1 MSYQPQFPQPG
12 QPGQPG
18 QPFGGFPQK
27 AKTNGLAI
35 AALVCSFFCGL
46 LGIILGIVAIG
57 QINKTNEGGKGLAIA
72 GIVIG
77 AVSILFTWMVF
88 FASAATSG
96 Y

>member
-1 MSYQPQFPQPG
+1 MSYQPQFPQQG
-12 QPGQPG
+12 QPGQ
-18 QPFGGFPQK
+18 QFGGYPQK

-35 AALVCSFFCGL
+35 AALVCSFFCGS

-72 GIVIG
+72 GIAIG
-77 AVSILFTWMVF
+77 AVSILFTWMILG
-88 FASAATSG
+88 ASAASG

>member
-12 QPGQPG
+12 QPGQ
-18 QPFGGFPQK
+18 QFGGYPQK

-35 AALVCSFFCGL
+35 ASLVCSFFCGI
-46 LGIILGIVAIG
+46 LGIILGIVAIN

-72 GIVIG
+72 GIVLG
-77 AVSILFTWMVF
+77 AVGILFQWAIVGAM
-88 FASAATSG
+88 SASG

>member
-12 QPGQPG
+12 QPGQ
-18 QPFGGFPQK
+18 QFGGFPQK

-35 AALVCSFFCGL
+35 ASLVCSFFCGI

-72 GIVIG
+72 GIAIG
-77 AVSILFTWMVF
+77 AVGIVLTWMIF
-88 FASAATSG
+88 FASAATSV

>member
-1 MSYQPQFPQPG
+1 MSYQPQFPQQG
-12 QPGQPG
+12 QPGQ
-18 QPFGGFPQK
+18 QFGGYPQK

-35 AALVCSFFCGL
+35 AALVGSFFCGI

-72 GIVIG
+72 GIAIG
-77 AVSILFTWMVF
+77 AVSILFTWMILG
-88 FASAATSG
+88 ASAASG

>member
-12 QPGQPG
+12 QPGQ
-18 QPFGGFPQK
+18 QFGGYPQK

-35 AALVCSFFCGL
+35 AALVCSFFCGI
-46 LGIILGIVAIG
+46 LGIILGIVAIN

-72 GIVIG
+72 GIVLG
-77 AVSILFTWMVF
+77 AVGMLFWWAIGGAM
-88 FASAATSG
+88 SASG

>member
-1 MSYQPQFPQPG
+1 MSYQPQFPQTG
-12 QPGQPG
+12 QPGQ
-18 QPFGGFPQK
+18 QFGGFPQK

-35 AALVCSFFCGL
+35 AALVCSFFCGI

-72 GIVIG
+72 GIAIG
-77 AVSILFTWMVF
+77 AASILFTWMILG
-88 FASAATSG
+88 ASAASG

>member
-12 QPGQPG
+12 QPGQ
-18 QPFGGFPQK
+18 QFGGYPQK

-35 AALVCSFFCGL
+35 AALVCSFFCGI

-77 AVSILFTWMVF
+77 GVSIAFTWMVF

>member
-1 MSYQPQFPQPG
+1 MSYQPQFPQQG
-12 QPGQPG
+12 QPGQ
-18 QPFGGFPQK
+18 QFGGYPQK

-35 AALVCSFFCGL
+35 AALVCSFFCGI

-72 GIVIG
+72 GSAIG
-77 AVSILFTWMVF
+77 AVSILFTWMILG
-88 FASAATSG
+88 ASAASG

>member
-12 QPGQPG
+12 QPGQ
-18 QPFGGFPQK
+18 QFGGYPQK

-35 AALVCSFFCGL
+35 AALVCGFFCGI
-46 LGIILGIVAIG
+46 LGIILGIVALN

-77 AVSILFTWMVF
+77 AVGIFIYWAFVGGM
-88 FASAATSG
+88 AASG

>member
-12 QPGQPG
+12 QQGQ
-18 QPFGGFPQK
+18 QFGGFPQK

-35 AALVCSFFCGL
+35 ASLVCSFFCGI

-72 GIVIG
+72 GIAIG
-77 AVSILFTWMVF
+77 AVGIVLTWMIF

>member
-12 QPGQPG
+12 QPGQ
-18 QPFGGFPQK
+18 QFGGYPQK

-35 AALVCSFFCGL
+35 AALVCSFFCGI

-72 GIVIG
+72 GIAIG
-77 AVSILFTWMVF
+77 AVSILFTWMILG
-88 FASAATSG
+88 ASAASG

>member
-12 QPGQPG
+12 QPGQ
-18 QPFGGFPQK
+18 QFGGFPQK

-35 AALVCSFFCGL
+35 AALVCSFFCGI

-72 GIVIG
+72 GIAIG
-77 AVSILFTWMVF
+77 AVSILFTWMILG
-88 FASAATSG
+88 ASAASG

>member
-12 QPGQPG
+12 QPGQ
-18 QPFGGFPQK
+18 QFGGFPQK

-46 LGIILGIVAIG
+46 LGIILGIVAIS
-57 QINKTNEGGKGLAIA
+57 QINKSNEGGKGLAIA
-72 GIVIG
+72 GIAIG
-77 AVSILFTWMVF
+77 AVSIVFTWMIV

-96 Y
+96 

>member
-12 QPGQPG
+12 QPGQ
-18 QPFGGFPQK
+18 QFGGFPQK

-46 LGIILGIVAIG
+46 LGIILGIVAIS
-57 QINKTNEGGKGLAIA
+57 QINKSNEGGKGLAIA
-72 GIVIG
+72 GIAIG
-77 AVSILFTWMVF
+77 AVSIVFTWMIV

>member
-1 MSYQPQFPQPG
+1 MSYQPQFPQQG
-12 QPGQPG
+12 QSGQ
-18 QPFGGFPQK
+18 QFGGYPQK

-35 AALVCSFFCGL
+35 ASLVCSFFCGI

-72 GIVIG
+72 GIAIG
-77 AVSILFTWMVF
+77 AVSILFTWMILG
-88 FASAATSG
+88 ASAASG

>member
-12 QPGQPG
+12 QPGQ
-18 QPFGGFPQK
+18 QFGGYPQK

-35 AALVCSFFCGL
+35 ASLVCSFFCGL
-46 LGIILGIVAIG
+46 LGIILGIVAIS

-72 GIVIG
+72 GIAIG
-77 AVSILFTWMVF
+77 AVTFFFFWMSFIASLFIGT
-88 FASAATSG
+88 ASG

>member
-12 QPGQPG
+12 QQG

-35 AALVCSFFCGL
+35 ASLVCSFFCGL
-46 LGIILGIVAIG
+46 VGIILGIVAIN

-77 AVSILFTWMVF
+77 AVGIVFTWMIV
-88 FASAATSG
+88 FASAATTG